1 MARVKHTAKGNDSDS
16 SQKKK
21 TLKTT
26 KSKKSKL
33 SSESQTKQKTV
44 IRDSRHQTSILNYTG
59 TKGRDSKNNN
69 KQDNESMQNSKSTF
83 INKSIGVDKNRKSE
97 AAGGRDVS
105 SEKMKRKLALQ
116 KSAQYSPEG

>member
-33 SSESQTKQKTV
+33 PSESQTIYNQKTV
-44 IRDSRHQTSILNYTG
+44 LKDSRHQTSILNYTG
-59 TKGRDSKNNN
+59 TKGSKNTSNR
-69 KQDNESMQNSKSTF
+69 DNESMHNSRSTF
-83 INKSIGVDKNRKSE
+83 IDKSIGVDKNRKSV
-97 AAGGRDVS
+97 AAGGK
-105 SEKMKRKLALQ
+105 EKMKRKLELQ
-116 KSAQYSPEG
+116 KNAQYSPEG